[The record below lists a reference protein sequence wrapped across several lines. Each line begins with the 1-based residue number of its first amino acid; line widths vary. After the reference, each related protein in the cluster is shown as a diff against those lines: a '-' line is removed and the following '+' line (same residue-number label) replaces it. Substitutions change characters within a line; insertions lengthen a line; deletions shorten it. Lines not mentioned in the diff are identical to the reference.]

1 MGGWG
6 NEESFS
12 DYTTVL
18 YAGMNWIIIDALAIV
33 VKHFSRSNDITL
45 VDVKQVKM
53 SLPENINLRW
63 RSPVLLLWIL
73 PNETICE
80 CLMALVFL
88 LHQRVSKI
96 CFNSSIFGRAWL
108 SLTQLNDTHDM
119 YLRHVKDVSI
129 YRVLH
134 AVRRPQRRR
143 VQPHFVLQL

>member
-45 VDVKQVKM
+45 VDVNQVKM
-53 SLPENINLRW
+53 SLPENINIRW

-73 PNETICE
+73 PNETY
-80 CLMALVFL
+80 A
-88 LHQRVSKI
+88 S
-96 CFNSSIFGRAWL
+96 
-108 SLTQLNDTHDM
+108 
-119 YLRHVKDVSI
+119 
-129 YRVLH
+129 VLW
-134 AVRRPQRRR
+134 PW
-143 VQPHFVLQL
+143 FFYCIKE